1 MRRLAATFRNRPG
14 PLLGTLVAITL
25 ASLIIVIAASFIGTG
40 LTTTV
45 PPDRLAGAAVVVTG
59 RQELS
64 VTLGRG
70 EGADTEQV
78 ALPDYRRVPVA
89 LARRIAAV
97 PGVSRAVADLS
108 FPLALDL
115 GRGRV
120 VTGAANA
127 PVTGHGWPSA
137 ALTPLRLRVG
147 SAPAGPGRIVIGA
160 GLARAAGLRV
170 GSAVRLAGQDLP
182 AFRVAGI
189 AADGRD
195 DAASDSS
202 VFFAPAEAAAL
213 YGHPGQADLIG
224 VTGASGAAPATLAA
238 RISAVLAS
246 GPGRGRYTVAT
257 GAARGSAENLA
268 VSGEDSDLEAF
279 GTGAGINVVL
289 IALFVAAGTVA
300 LSVGQRY
307 HDFALLRAVGATP
320 GQVRRGVLAELAA
333 LGVLGGAA
341 GWLPGLWL
349 ASAGMNAMVGRDLMP
364 PSTVAWRSPWLLLIA
379 TGTGTIV
386 AALSGLLA
394 ARRAGRV
401 RPADA
406 LREVSADR
414 RWPSPVR
421 VVAGLVFL
429 AGAGA
434 LAFAVSRVG
443 SSQQANLALL
453 LLLALMMSVAL
464 LGPVLLAAAEVALRQ
479 PARLL
484 GVGGRL
490 AFADVRARPRR
501 MAAAM
506 IPVALGVA
514 FAGTI
519 YFLDATMDHAAVVQ
533 GRQRLVA
540 TDVVTAPGPG
550 LAPAAVQAL
559 ARRPGV
565 TAAVGLTSA
574 PIVVTDPDLDSITG
588 EVVTPGPLASVLDL
602 GLTSGSLRNFG
613 PGDVAVS
620 QQEAAS
626 GVMGVRV
633 GKLVT
638 VYLPDGAP
646 YRARVTAIYRRSL
659 GFADVVLPAA
669 AASGHLPSA
678 SVGQVLV
685 RGAGP
690 DPGRPGPPGLPG
702 SSGLSGLSARFAG
715 LQAASRQVVNAQAE
729 QAGAQGDLLNDLLLG
744 VIVLL
749 AAVTV
754 VNTLVM
760 ATVERRPALLL
771 LRRVGATSRQLLSM
785 TACQSALLTGVG
797 IGLGIAAGAATLTV
811 VSRAVTGGWPF
822 VPKAPALVIV
832 GSVLALTMAA
842 TLGPAAAI
850 LRSRER

>member
-1 MRRLAATFRNRPG
+1 M
-14 PLLGTLVAITL
+14 
-25 ASLIIVIAASFIGTG
+25 
-40 LTTTV
+40 
-45 PPDRLAGAAVVVTG
+45 
-59 RQELS
+59 
-64 VTLGRG
+64 
-70 EGADTEQV
+70 
-78 ALPDYRRVPVA
+78 
-89 LARRIAAV
+89 
-97 PGVSRAVADLS
+97 
-108 FPLALDL
+108 
-115 GRGRV
+115 
-120 VTGAANA
+120 
-127 PVTGHGWPSA
+127 
-137 ALTPLRLRVG
+137 
-147 SAPAGPGRIVIGA
+147 
-160 GLARAAGLRV
+160 
-170 GSAVRLAGQDLP
+170 
-182 AFRVAGI
+182 
-189 AADGRD
+189 
-195 DAASDSS
+195 
-202 VFFAPAEAAAL
+202 
-213 YGHPGQADLIG
+213 
-224 VTGASGAAPATLAA
+224 
-238 RISAVLAS
+238 
-246 GPGRGRYTVAT
+246 
-257 GAARGSAENLA
+257 
-268 VSGEDSDLEAF
+268 
-279 GTGAGINVVL
+279 
-289 IALFVAAGTVA
+289 
-300 LSVGQRY
+300 
-307 HDFALLRAVGATP
+307 
-320 GQVRRGVLAELAA
+320 
-333 LGVLGGAA
+333 
-341 GWLPGLWL
+341 
-349 ASAGMNAMVGRDLMP
+349 
-364 PSTVAWRSPWLLLIA
+364 
-379 TGTGTIV
+379 
-386 AALSGLLA
+386 
-394 ARRAGRV
+394 
-401 RPADA
+401 
-406 LREVSADR
+406 
-414 RWPSPVR
+414 
-421 VVAGLVFL
+421 
-429 AGAGA
+429 
-434 LAFAVSRVG
+434 SRVG

-464 LGPVLLAAAEVALRQ
+464 LGPVLVAAAEVALRQ

-501 MAAAM
+501 MASAM

-533 GRQRLVA
+533 GKQRLVA

-550 LAPAAVQAL
+550 LAPAAVRAL

-574 PIVVTDPDLDSITG
+574 PIVVTDPDLDSIAG

-633 GKLVT
+633 GQLVT

-659 GFADVVLPAA
+659 GFADVIVPAA

-678 SVGQVLV
+678 TVGQVLV

-690 DPGRPGPPGLPG
+690 GRPGLPGLPG

-729 QAGAQGDLLNDLLLG
+729 QTDAQGDLFNDLLLG
-744 VIVLL
+744 VVVLL

-797 IGLGIAAGAATLTV
+797 IGLGVAAGAATLTV
-811 VSRAVTGGWPF
+811 VSRAVTGGWPY

-850 LRSRER
+850 LRARER